1 MATSDFTL
9 TSHARPLDCLEHDIA
24 LYPRVGLDQARCL
37 HDLLRIGGSHH
48 NLSQNR
54 VGIERDGRDQRLDFF
69 RFERSRRSIGLLP
82 PRTANAGEDASNGP
96 CPNPSESSHAAER
109 HGFLLTRRRATA
121 TLTPS
126 LLFYRFL
133 VGNLQWNFGPMH
145 KKREVSFAI
154 HRHPAQGQDGDGW
167 PQRDDVG

>member
-54 VGIERDGRDQRLDFF
+54 VGIERDGRDQCLEFLRLEGGSVG
-69 RFERSRRSIGLLP
+69 RHLLSMQGNRNHRQHREQPMHMVWASRSPQIFV
-82 PRTANAGEDASNGP
+82 A
-96 CPNPSESSHAAER
+96 
-109 HGFLLTRRRATA
+109 
-121 TLTPS
+121 S
-126 LLFYRFL
+126 LLACPS
-133 VGNLQWNFGPMH
+133 QCH
-145 KKREVSFAI
+145 
-154 HRHPAQGQDGDGW
+154 
-167 PQRDDVG
+167 